1 MLYQRLIYRS
11 CAVATEDLDKDLS
24 DILHVANRHNRAHGI
39 TGALAV
45 CEDRFV
51 QVIEGP
57 PAQIDGLMAILTRD
71 PRHHNIQVLG
81 RWAAS
86 HRMFGGWDMASA
98 PTLEISVEKRQL
110 LRSATGGLAL
120 VTLLFSL
127 VDSPSLSI

>member
-24 DILHVANRHNRAHGI
+24 DILDVANRHNRARGI

-57 PAQIDGLMAILTRD
+57 PAQIDGLMVILTRD
-71 PRHHNIQVLG
+71 PRHRNIQVLG

-86 HRMFGGWDMASA
+86 HRMFGGWDMACV
-98 PTLEISVEKRQL
+98 PTLEMSVETRQL

-127 VDSPSLSI
+127 VDSPSFSI